1 METRPAGRFPFD
13 GSVVASVPSPAM
25 PYPSSEAARRALRR
39 EWPWVS
45 LGGAALACNAGF
57 VNACVLSTFHVP
69 VSHMTGA
76 VSRLS
81 GDVGTGNA
89 ADLWTVVALLAGFVA
104 GAAVSGAVV
113 GAQALRPGRRYGVV
127 LIAEGVALAL
137 AAVLLGSS
145 MTAGVT
151 LAAFACGLQNAMASS
166 YYGLILRTTHLTGIV
181 TDLGVLLGQRLRGQ
195 RTPAWK
201 SAVLGALVAG
211 FFAGGLAGAVAIG
224 HFGPAAL
231 AAPAVACVLS
241 GALYVVYLNH
251 RGPAGLARADGPI
264 SRAQRRTG
272 SRLPGPSRWRS

>member
-1 METRPAGRFPFD
+1 METRPAGRFPFA
-13 GSVVASVPSPAM
+13 GSVVAAVPSPAM

-45 LGGAALACNAGF
+45 LGGAALACIAGF

-81 GDVGTGNA
+81 GDVGTGNT
-89 ADLWTVVALLAGFVA
+89 ADLWTVAALLAGFVA

-113 GAQALRPGRRYGVV
+113 GVQALRPGRRYGVV
-127 LIAEGVALAL
+127 LIAEGIALAL

-181 TDLGVLLGQRLRGQ
+181 TDLGVMLGQRLRGQ

-211 FFAGGLAGAVAIG
+211 FFAGGLAGAVAIAR
-224 HFGPAAL
+224 FGASAL
-231 AAPAVACVLS
+231 AVPALACVAG
-241 GALYVVYLNH
+241 GALYVASIHH
-251 RGPAGLARADGPI
+251 RGSREVVRAGGPI

-272 SRLPGPSRWRS
+272 SRRPGSSQSRS